1 MRNIR
6 GYFNSNIQKNCY
18 GGFTKNIRGC
28 SYEKNQPGKTGCLGL
43 PRSRL
48 YYQFL
53 IKIFELSYEK
63 RAGPANRDLALFSRD
78 PGKTGCFFLI

>member
-1 MRNIR
+1 MCIRSVFKHEKEKANI
-6 GYFNSNIQKNCY
+6 CLWL
-18 GGFTKNIRGC
+18 FTLLSSHKHAVYHLTLR
-28 SYEKNQPGKTGCLGL
+28 KNQPGKTGFLGL

-63 RAGPANRDLALFSRD
+63 QAV
-78 PGKTGCFFLI
+78 PG